1 MIDNTNSE
9 HSLRDDIRIT
19 QDILR
24 LIHQLAPKALAV
36 FFGQSLVEAV
46 LPFISIVFSAPIL
59 NELLTTRKPEK
70 LLMLISLALVLT
82 LVFSFIR
89 KFLNQAAKYQ
99 GQLIEVRLMQAM
111 ALKTTT
117 MDFVH
122 AENPKTHELRTLAY
136 ESRDINGGVSAHIRM
151 LGTMLQ
157 DVISI
162 LFSFGLCGQLLL
174 LQAQSDYTGI
184 LGFVAGPSG
193 SIVLVTVMALAI
205 VCNIVVN
212 TKSGKMVYEVL
223 KFNAPINRHFMSLF
237 EVFGDY
243 RFGKDIRLYNMAPM
257 FIQELWTFVEDLSS
271 VFLTYVRQSSIYQAL
286 SLSVSAL
293 ATGCIYV
300 FVSLKALAGVI
311 SIGNIPLYIGAI
323 NQFNNALA
331 SFATRLV
338 HIRVACIGSE
348 YYLGYL
354 NLENTKETG
363 YLPIPERP
371 DGRYEIEFRNV
382 SFSYPSS
389 DTMMLK
395 NISMKLN
402 IGERL
407 AVVGMNGAG
416 KTTFIKLL
424 CRLYDPTEGTILLNG
439 VDIREIDHQAYFK
452 LFSVVFQ
459 DFHLFAFPIG
469 HNVAASEAPDEERVW
484 QHLAEVGV
492 EERVKNMPQ
501 GIDTYL
507 YKHYASDGMEISGG
521 EAQKMAIARAL
532 YKNAPFVILDEPTA
546 ALDPISEFDIYTAFD
561 SLVGEKTAVY
571 ISHRLS
577 SCRFCHDIA
586 VFDDGR
592 LVQRGNHD
600 QLLQEEGGLYA
611 SLWEAQAQYYASEEE
626 PEPASQN

>member
-1 MIDNTNSE
+1 MIDPMNSE
-9 HSLRDDIRIT
+9 HSLREDIKIT
-19 QDILR
+19 WEL
-24 LIHQLAPKALAV
+24 LHVIHRLAPNAV
-36 FFGQSLVEAV
+36 AIFFSQSLVEAI

-59 NELLTTRKPEK
+59 NELLTTRNPEN
-70 LLMLISLALVLT
+70 LFMLISAALLLT
-82 LVFSFIR
+82 LVLSLVR

-99 GQLIEVRLMQAM
+99 GQLIEVRIMQAM
-111 ALKTTT
+111 ALKTAT

-136 ESRDINGGVSAHIRM
+136 ESRDITGGISAHIRI
-151 LGTMLQ
+151 LGTLLQ

-162 LFSFGLCGQLLL
+162 IFSFGLCGQLLL
-174 LQAQSDYTGI
+174 LQAQGDYTGI

-193 SIVLVTVMALAI
+193 SLTLIAIMAVAI
-205 VCNIVVN
+205 LCNIFVN
-212 TKSGKMVYEVL
+212 TKSGKMVYEVM
-223 KFNAPINRHFMSLF
+223 KFNAPVNRHFMSLF

-243 RFGKDIRLYNMAPM
+243 RFGKDIRLYHMAPM

-271 VFLTYVRQSSIYQAL
+271 VFLTYVRKSSVYQAL

-311 SIGNIPLYIGAI
+311 VVGNIPLYIGAI

-331 SFATRLV
+331 SFATRMV
-338 HIRVACIGSE
+338 HVRVSCLGAE
-348 YYLGYL
+348 YFLNYL
-354 NLENTKETG
+354 NLGTTKDTG
-363 YLPIPERP
+363 HQTIPERP

-382 SFSYPSS
+382 SFSYPGS
-389 DTMMLK
+389 DVMMLK
-395 NISMKLN
+395 NISMKLS

-439 VDIREIDHQAYFK
+439 VDIREIDYQAYYE

-469 HNVAASEAPDEERVW
+469 HNVAASATPDENRVW
-484 QHLAEVGV
+484 QHLSEIGV
-492 EERVKNMPQ
+492 EERIKNMPQ
-501 GIDTYL
+501 GLDTYL
-507 YKHYASDGMEISGG
+507 YKDFATTGVEVSGG
-521 EAQKMAIARAL
+521 EAQKIAIARAL

-561 SLVGEKTAVY
+561 SLVGDKTSVY

-600 QLLQEEGGLYA
+600 QLLQEHNGLYA
-611 SLWEAQAQYYASEEE
+611 SLWEAQAQYYASEEAKE
-626 PEPASQN
+626 TPLVD